1 MLLNF
6 AGAGA
11 GVGVGLGVGVGV
23 AVGVGVG
30 LGLGVG
36 VGLGLGVGEALGV
49 GVGEGCGSVVNVP
62 LNAPE
67 PPQPVASA
75 KANASTQMQLEENR
89 SRGLNSAHL
98 NHLFDSEFSS
108 GVGCRICG
116 FTLLVCPFLS
126 GNSHGGLSE
135 LQWLQ
140 RHLFCLYPAS
150 SFWQSFFGSHLC
162 VWRYQCSSCFARWLA
177 RLSN

>member
-1 MLLNF
+1 
-6 AGAGA
+6 
-11 GVGVGLGVGVGV
+11 
-23 AVGVGVG
+23 VG

-108 GVGCRICG
+108 GVGCRIWKSLRCW
-116 FTLLVCPFLS
+116 FAL
-126 GNSHGGLSE
+126 
-135 LQWLQ
+135 
-140 RHLFCLYPAS
+140 
-150 SFWQSFFGSHLC
+150 FFGKLAWWPERAAVVAETPLLPISCLFFLAVFFGRHLC

-177 RLSN
+177 RLSNPGSRNPRTSFACSRR